1 MAGNTKMLW
10 QEFVIRTGFEPTFEE
25 YAEIEEAYYHFDG
38 NKDAF
43 CEDFVKNGGEQ
54 KIYDARAKKI
64 EQLRSKMAEM
74 EKNFMTTIKRQAE
87 LIESLK
93 HDLEVEQ
100 EWKPYENERNVKQ
113 SEYEQLA
120 QCVGKCGAR
129 YMTDAEA
136 IDWVVQETGFA
147 RERIQIV
154 HELPMEE
161 INRHH
166 QVRRTGKMFDRRP
179 IYDATDYHYI
189 VFNIRANVTHGWE
202 LHNDELTPYWD

>member
-1 MAGNTKMLW
+1 MLW
-10 QEFVIRTGFEPTFEE
+10 QEFVTRTGFEPTFEE
-25 YAEIEEAYYHFDG
+25 YAEIEQAYYQFNG

-43 CEDFVKNGGEQ
+43 CKDFMENGGEQ
-54 KIYDARAKKI
+54 KIYDARAQKI

-74 EKNFMTTIKRQAE
+74 EKDFMTTIKRQE
-87 LIESLK
+87 SLIEKLK

-100 EWKPYENERNVKQ
+100 EWKPHESEHNVKQ
-113 SEYEQLA
+113 SDYERLA
-120 QCVGKCGAR
+120 ECVGKCGAR
-129 YMTDAEA
+129 YMTDEEA
-136 IDWVVQETGFA
+136 TDWVVQETGFA

-161 INRHH
+161 INRHR
-166 QVRRTGKMFDRRP
+166 QVRRTGKMLDRRP

-202 LHNDELTPYWD
+202 LFNGELTPYWD